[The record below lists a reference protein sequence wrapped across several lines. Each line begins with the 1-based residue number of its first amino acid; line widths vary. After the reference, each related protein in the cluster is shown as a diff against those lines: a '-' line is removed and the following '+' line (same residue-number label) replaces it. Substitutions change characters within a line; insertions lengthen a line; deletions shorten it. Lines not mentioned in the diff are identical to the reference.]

1 MSSLIKLKLVNHVI
15 YCFKIFKKLIFC
27 LIDDFPV
34 LQTTILAELARD
46 ECKSPIFQV
55 ARELIPNNP
64 IVFVRICALLLSENY
79 HIQSENIASFGGLNG
94 SIAQEGLFL
103 LLSGVV
109 VRSKNFLKL

>member
-1 MSSLIKLKLVNHVI
+1 
-15 YCFKIFKKLIFC
+15 
-27 LIDDFPV
+27 
-34 LQTTILAELARD
+34 
-46 ECKSPIFQV
+46 
-55 ARELIPNNP
+55 
-64 IVFVRICALLLSENY
+64 VRICALLLSENY